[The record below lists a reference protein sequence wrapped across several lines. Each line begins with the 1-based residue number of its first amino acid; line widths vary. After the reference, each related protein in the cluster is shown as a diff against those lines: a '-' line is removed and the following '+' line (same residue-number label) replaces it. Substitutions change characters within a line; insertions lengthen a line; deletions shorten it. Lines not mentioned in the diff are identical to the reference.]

1 MKIITRSPVL
11 IGKGCYGVWRV
22 KVFYF
27 DGRKHEHDYVAFTS
41 TEAKRRYLMEFGR
54 VFQGCMYT
62 EFIKK
67 IPLDKSPNQCYN

>member
-1 MKIITRSPVL
+1 MKIITGYPVL

-27 DGRKHEHDYVAFTS
+27 DGRKHEQDYVAFTS
-41 TEAKRRYLMEFGR
+41 SEAKRRYMMEFGA
-54 VFQGCMYT
+54 VHQGCMYT

-67 IPLDKSPNQCYN
+67 IPMREESKSL